1 MDKHNTYINE
11 YKHSNKNDLLY
22 CSSVFNTFLSSLLL
36 FEWEINSPLKTQK
49 AIKAL
54 DDTFKNQLFVHQF
67 AAIFQVD
74 FQLLN
79 EKGETSSFIANG
91 EWALLGKMYSL
102 YNLNTVIGN
111 LSGKYPHP
119 LITQTEDGE
128 QFPFFLCTHKCS

>member
-1 MDKHNTYINE
+1 M
-11 YKHSNKNDLLY
+11 NKNIYTYMTYFIIFHYLPLA
-22 CSSVFNTFLSSLLL
+22 SF
-36 FEWEINSPLKTQK
+36 FEWEIKNPPALKASKYFQG
-49 AIKAL
+49 AA
-54 DDTFKNQLFVHQF
+54 FCPPFQF

-128 QFPFFLCTHKCS
+128 QFPFFLCTHKC